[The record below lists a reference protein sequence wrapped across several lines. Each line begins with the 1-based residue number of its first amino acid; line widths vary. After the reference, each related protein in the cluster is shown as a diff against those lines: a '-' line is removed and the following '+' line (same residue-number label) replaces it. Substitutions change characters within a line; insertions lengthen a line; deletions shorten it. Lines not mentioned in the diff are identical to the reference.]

1 MTKGISNVKKG
12 IIFLCIKKKCMLK
25 MIFLLLLMLKI
36 DVLLNIFMETGF
48 ETIL

>member
-1 MTKGISNVKKG
+1 
-12 IIFLCIKKKCMLK
+12 MLK